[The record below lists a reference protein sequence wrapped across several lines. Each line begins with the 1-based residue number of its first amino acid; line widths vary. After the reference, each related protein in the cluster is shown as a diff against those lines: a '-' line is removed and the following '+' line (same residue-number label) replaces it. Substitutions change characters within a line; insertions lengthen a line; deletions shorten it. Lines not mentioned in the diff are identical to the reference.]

1 MWVVESAGEATG
13 FCPRRTY
20 RRPMTAAVD
29 AVLFDLDDTLCTYR
43 RSADDVL
50 AIAFDRLGVDPFFD
64 GAEYIDRLGEF
75 EHVDGDI
82 RDLRREAF
90 GTFATEAGHE
100 RRVGEDVAD
109 LYTDERDQTNV
120 EFLDG
125 AAALLDHLEGRY
137 RIAMVTN
144 GDPWMQGQKLESL
157 GIADRFE
164 TVVHGGHDAPYKP
177 DPEPFHLALDE
188 IGVDPE
194 RAVHVGNSLEA
205 DVAGALAAGLGA
217 VWLADGDRALEP
229 DLEPDH
235 VVESLHDIADE
246 PWH

>member
-1 MWVVESAGEATG
+1 
-13 FCPRRTY
+13 
-20 RRPMTAAVD
+20 MTDAVD

-43 RSADDVL
+43 RTADDIL
-50 AIAFDRLGVDPFFD
+50 AVAFDRLGVDPFFD

-75 EHVDGDI
+75 EHVEGDI

-90 GTFATEAGHE
+90 GTFATEADHD
-100 RRVGEDVAD
+100 RSVGEEVAD
-109 LYTDERDQTNV
+109 IYTDERDQTNV

-125 AAALLDHLEGRY
+125 AEATLDHLDGRY

-177 DPEPFHLALDE
+177 NAEPFHVALAELDAE
-188 IGVDPE
+188 PD
-194 RAVHVGNSLEA
+194 RAVHIGNSLES
-205 DVAGALAAGLGA
+205 DVRGAIAAGLRSVWIPRGEPAPNPDPRPHFVADSMHA
-217 VWLADGDRALEP
+217 VAR
-229 DLEPDH
+229 
-235 VVESLHDIADE
+235 E
-246 PWH
+246 PWRTNDQRDDVTTRDDRRE